1 MAIVVGD
8 ETLSTPLRIK
18 SIKRSMEL
26 YTDFTAARSR
36 VSTRGRGGG
45 STRGRGGGPT
55 RGRGGGPTRG
65 RGGCSASSRGSFKSV
80 KTLSRP
86 FTPDISD
93 LLGGK
98 YKKIPIMKDI

>member
-1 MAIVVGD
+1 MAIDVGD
-8 ETLSTPLRIK
+8 KTLSTPLRIK

-45 STRGRGGGPT
+45 ST

>member
-8 ETLSTPLRIK
+8 KTLSTPLRIK

-26 YTDFTAARSR
+26 YTAFTAARSR
-36 VSTRGRGGG
+36 GLTRGRGGG

-55 RGRGGGPTRG
+55 RGRGGG
-65 RGGCSASSRGSFKSV
+65 SARSRGSFKSV

-98 YKKIPIMKDI
+98 YRKIQIIYKDI